1 MGSLFLARSSLSFSP
16 SLPFLNIGILLLIRC
31 TSLPFTTLTMS
42 TTNDMWQ
49 QIKYGDKTYEV
60 QVYSGVKDTQ
70 GTPFVLLED
79 IQYYFPDV
87 SKFMIGRRLVSFMR
101 DQNFP
106 PTAKHNIKPEKTL
119 RVDPPDELF
128 IPEFPGEDEVIRAL
142 STPRLSASNRRIC
155 GAREEDYYPG
165 S

>member
-1 MGSLFLARSSLSFSP
+1 
-16 SLPFLNIGILLLIRC
+16 
-31 TSLPFTTLTMS
+31 MS

-101 DQNFP
+101 DQNCKWLMPLRFAYQPGIIVETATTESFTSQARPGPKSSP
-106 PTAKHNIKPEKTL
+106 PVRETRGFVGT
-119 RVDPPDELF
+119 
-128 IPEFPGEDEVIRAL
+128 
-142 STPRLSASNRRIC
+142 SPRHLT
-155 GAREEDYYPG
+155 
-165 S
+165 